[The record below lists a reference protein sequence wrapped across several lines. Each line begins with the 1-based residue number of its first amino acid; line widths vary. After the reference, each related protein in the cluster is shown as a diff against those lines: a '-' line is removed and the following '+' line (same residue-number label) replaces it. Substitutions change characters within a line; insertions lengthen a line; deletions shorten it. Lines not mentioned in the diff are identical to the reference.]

1 LESAA
6 RKVVRSLSIVDIV
19 RLPVPVTNAISLT
32 SVLMTKARVRPR
44 DEQLHAHLDAQLTD
58 SLQTLNRSL
67 WAWIEGE

>member
-1 LESAA
+1 M
-6 RKVVRSLSIVDIV
+6 VVRSLWFVDIV
-19 RLPVPVTNAISLT
+19 RLPVPVAIATSLT
-32 SVLMTKARVRPR
+32 PVLVTKARIRPR